1 MKKHLETWWKSCS
14 HPRDQLSPVPPD
26 EYASRFVKF
35 IRANI
40 RTRDEVTHEK
50 PQEDQPQPTSPLT
63 TIEEQEDRR
72 TLERGLEQLQK
83 QRSSHGEKEEIDVG
97 RATTLI
103 PDVEKPEQ
111 VLPNVTLQESG
122 DSRNNDTESTVTEEV
137 DAHVLR
143 NKDFVESPTEEVSFG
158 TLQEETM
165 PVAEYPPRAETA

>member
-72 TLERGLEQLQK
+72 ILERAQEQLLRE
-83 QRSSHGEKEEIDVG
+83 RSSHGEKEEMDVG
-97 RATTLI
+97 RATTLS
-103 PDVEKPEQ
+103 PDIEKPEQ
-111 VLPNVTLQESG
+111 VLPNVIVQESRHR
-122 DSRNNDTESTVTEEV
+122 RNNDTESTVTEDV
-137 DAHVLR
+137 DAHVLGS
-143 NKDFVESPTEEVSFG
+143 KDIVESPTKEVS
-158 TLQEETM
+158 LRVLREKTM
-165 PVAEYPPRAETA
+165 SIAEVPPRAETT